1 MNQLDAF
8 GGQDSLFG
16 QEQDSL
22 FDQVPQAPQETNGR
36 APVAEASRD
45 TATVEQMR
53 AAREFPAPEAAAV
66 PVPHTEAFEL
76 EGLEPGFRLRRL
88 EILNW
93 GTFDGEVRRFIL
105 DGKNSLLTGD
115 IGSGKS
121 TVVDAITTL
130 LLPAHR
136 IEFNKAAGAQKKER
150 SLMSYVRGFHK
161 SERGASESSKPV
173 ALRKPGSYTVVLGVF
188 ANAEMDK
195 EVTLALTLWATQ
207 ESGPPNRFYSLAEGE
222 QSITG
227 DFADFG
233 GDTSKLKR
241 RLRGT
246 AGVTVFDTFDSYESA
261 FKRQFG
267 ITGSQAMD
275 LFHRTVS
282 MKQVENITGFVRTNM
297 LDDDDVAER
306 IKNLILHFD
315 DLKKAHDAV
324 RRAKDQIEMLTP
336 VRDHSARHSEL
347 DAQEKTSRAL
357 RDELTPWFM
366 SRQLELSLEHQSEL
380 GRTAARL
387 ARESEVKK
395 AQAATA
401 QEQLAVVRDD
411 IRTQGGGRLAA
422 IDSEIHAARAE
433 QERQKTKAASYGAS
447 AALLELAEVRDQ
459 VDFDANVAA
468 LPATTKRLEEEN
480 ARHQQEHALLLGQEQ
495 EYAAEEKALTED
507 LVSLQARQN
516 LLPREQ
522 LEIRRRLCEG
532 LGLEETALP
541 YIGELLRVRPAE
553 QLWESAAE
561 LTLRGFALSL
571 LVPHER
577 YAEVSNWVD
586 ANNLRGRL
594 VYRKVDEGPVRGVE
608 QKPGTLASKIEIK
621 TGTQFRAYLL
631 AELNRNFD
639 HQCCESLE
647 DFRRHPRA
655 LTANGQLKTGGGRHE
670 KDDRPGR
677 RDPRNFVLGW
687 DNHEKI
693 QMVRK
698 ALDEARARRGG
709 ARLRIDALLE
719 KLGDLGLAQR
729 AIGGVE
735 GVKSFTEISW
745 QLTAREIDRLD
756 AEHRELSGANDQLS
770 LLATKEAELV
780 LSARKLADQ
789 LEVLI
794 DRGGRNKQAI
804 EDIEVTIA
812 GCRESLTE
820 TPASNDTQ
828 VLAELARLTTEA
840 LGEAE
845 LNYRNTTTTE
855 RTVREQLTNR
865 IDALNK
871 QVANAAA
878 RTLNLMGAFRAKYK
892 EECAEFDESL
902 EAADE
907 FIALLRRLEKDDLP
921 RFDIRFKEALNQ
933 NTINEI
939 VAFNAFLDARKTDIT
954 GRIGQ
959 INASLAQI
967 DYNAGRHIQ
976 LEHDQSTDPEIREFI
991 VDLRSCSEGTLGE
1004 SEQYSEL
1011 KFAQVSKLVERFRGR
1026 DGLTS
1031 LDARW
1036 TAKVTDVRNWFTF
1049 SASERWSETGEEFEH
1064 FTDSGGK
1071 SGGQKEK
1078 LAYTILAAALAF
1090 QFGLG
1095 GRKSG
1100 KTEAKRNFRFVVID
1114 EAFGRGSDESARYGL
1129 ELFQQMKLQLL
1140 IVTPLQKIHVIEP
1153 FVAHV
1158 GFVDNPSGQASHL
1171 RNMSIEE
1178 YRAQKELRGN

>member
-1 MNQLDAF
+1 MNQMDVF
-8 GGQDSLFG
+8 GGQESLFG
-16 QEQDSL
+16 RETDTLPAEELQPPNAQTPNGQEPEQ
-22 FDQVPQAPQETNGR
+22 
-36 APVAEASRD
+36 PVGQ
-45 TATVEQMR
+45 T
-53 AAREFPAPEAAAV
+53 AAAV
-66 PVPHTEAFEL
+66 AALRTAAAPVPHTEAFEL

-161 SERGASESSKPV
+161 SERGGGESSKPV

-188 ANAEMDK
+188 ANAEMGKD
-195 EVTLALTLWATQ
+195 VTLALTLWATQ
-207 ESGPPNRFYSLAEGE
+207 ESGQPNRFYSLAESE

-227 DFADFG
+227 DFANFG
-233 GDTSKLKR
+233 GDPLKLKR
-241 RLRGT
+241 RLKSG
-246 AGVTVFDTFDSYESA
+246 GVKVFDTFDGYESE

-297 LDDDDVAER
+297 LDDDDVAGR
-306 IKNLILHFD
+306 LKNLILHFD

-324 RRAKDQIEMLTP
+324 RRAKDQIEMLVP
-336 VRDHSARHSEL
+336 VREHSHKHREL
-347 DAQEKTSRAL
+347 DGQERTSRAL

-366 SRQLELSLEHQSEL
+366 SRQLELSLEHQAEL
-380 GRTAARL
+380 QRTAARL
-387 ARESEVKK
+387 ARESEAKK
-395 AQAATA
+395 GQAATA
-401 QEQLAVVRDD
+401 REQLATIRED
-411 IRTQGGGRLAA
+411 IRVQGGGRLAA
-422 IDSEIHAARAE
+422 IDSEIHAARTTL
-433 QERQKTKAASYGAS
+433 ERQKAKADFYAGS
-447 AALLELAEVRDQ
+447 AALLDLLPVRDQ
-459 VDFDANVAA
+459 VDFDANMAA
-468 LPATTKRLEEEN
+468 LPETTARLARETATLN
-480 ARHQQEHALLLGQEQ
+480 QDHGMLLGQVRE
-495 EYAAEEKALTED
+495 AANEEAALKEEHA
-507 LVSLQARQN
+507 SLQARQN

-522 LEIRRRLCEG
+522 LEIRARLCEG
-532 LGLEETALP
+532 LGIEESALP
-541 YIGELLRVRPAE
+541 YIGELLRVRPGE

-571 LVPHER
+571 LVPQEH
-577 YAEVSNWVD
+577 YAAVSTWVD

-594 VYRKVDEGPVRGVE
+594 VYRKVDAQPVRAVE
-608 QKPGTLASKIEIK
+608 QRAGTLASKIEIK
-621 TGTQFRAYLL
+621 AGTHLRAYLA
-631 AELNRNFD
+631 AELNQRFD

-655 LTANGQLKTGGGRHE
+655 VTPNGQLKTGGGRHE
-670 KDDRPGR
+670 KDDRPAR
-677 RDPRNFVLGW
+677 RDRRNFVLGW
-687 DNHEKI
+687 DNHEKMA
-693 QMVRK
+693 MVRR
-698 ALDEARARRGG
+698 LMEEAAARRLGFERRV
-709 ARLRIDALLE
+709 ASLLE
-719 KLGDLGLAQR
+719 GLGGLGLAQR
-729 AIGGVE
+729 AVGTVE
-735 GVKSFTEISW
+735 GVKSFAEISW
-745 QLTAREIDRLD
+745 QLTARDIDGLE
-756 AEHRELSGANDQLS
+756 AEHRELSSANDQLS
-770 LLATKEAELV
+770 LLAAKEAELV
-780 LSARKLADQ
+780 LGLKKLQEQADE
-789 LEVLI
+789 LGKRI
-794 DRGGRNKQAI
+794 GRNEQAA
-804 EDIEVTIA
+804 EDIEADII
-812 GCRESLTE
+812 GCRESLAR
-820 TPASNDTQ
+820 TPATSDAA
-828 VLAELARLTTEA
+828 VLGELARLATA
-840 LGEAE
+840 AMGAAE
-845 LNYRNTTTTE
+845 LSYRNTTTTE

-871 QVANAAA
+871 QVIRAGEN
-878 RTLNLMGAFRAKYK
+878 TLNSMSAFRAKYPQECTDIDNSLAAA
-892 EECAEFDESL
+892 EEFT
-902 EAADE
+902 
-907 FIALLRRLEKDDLP
+907 ALLQRLQKDDLP
-921 RFDIRFKEALNQ
+921 RFATRFKEALNQ

-939 VAFNAFLDARKTDIT
+939 VAFNAFLDARKSDIT

-967 DYNAGRHIQ
+967 EYNPGRHIQ
-976 LEHDQSTDPEIREFI
+976 LEHDNTADPEIREFT
-991 VDLRSCSEGTLGE
+991 VDLRACSEGTLGE

-1095 GRKSG
+1095 GRKTG
-1100 KTEAKRNFRFVVID
+1100 KAEAKRNFRFVVID
-1114 EAFGRGSDESARYGL
+1114 EAFGRGSEASARYGL
-1129 ELFQQMKLQLL
+1129 ELFQRLKLQLL

-1158 GFVDNPSGQASHL
+1158 GFVDNPSGQGSHL
-1171 RNMSIEE
+1171 RNMTIAE
-1178 YRAQKELRGN
+1178 YRAAKERRGN